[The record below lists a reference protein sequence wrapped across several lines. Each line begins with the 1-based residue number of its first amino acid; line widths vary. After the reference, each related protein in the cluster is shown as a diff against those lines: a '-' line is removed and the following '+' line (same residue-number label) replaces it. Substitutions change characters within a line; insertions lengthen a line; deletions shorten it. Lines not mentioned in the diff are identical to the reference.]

1 MKEDKSPRYLLHG
14 AGIFTF
20 LTLWTMFTSY
30 LVCQWYGA
38 MVHDLSLQVYDFE
51 VCVVVIL
58 DVARFILKCAFLGAV
73 PCLVVGGWVYAI
85 ESREW

>member
-1 MKEDKSPRYLLHG
+1 
-14 AGIFTF
+14 
-20 LTLWTMFTSY
+20 
-30 LVCQWYGA
+30 